1 MDLLAALPSW
11 GPYALALAA
20 LLAGLVDAIVGGGGL
35 IQLPALLLVPGIQP
49 AVALGTNK
57 VGSIFGTVTSAIT
70 YARRVPPNFAKI
82 WPAIVAAFVASFG
95 GAVVAS
101 HLPASVF
108 TPVIVI
114 VLAGVLVFTLA
125 RPQFGIEVDE
135 QTAPTAT
142 RAVVRAVCVGGLIGF
157 YDGVLG
163 PGTGSFLVIAFVAAL
178 HFEYLHAAGAAKWVN
193 VATNAGALTFFV
205 PLGVIDWRVALLLGA
220 ANMTGGYLGARLA
233 VRLGSKF
240 VRITLIVVVSAL
252 LLRLGWGLIAG

>member
-1 MDLLAALPSW
+1 MDLLSALPPW

-20 LLAGLVDAIVGGGGL
+20 LLAGFVDAIVGGGGL

-57 VGSIFGTVTSAIT
+57 VGSIFGTVTSAVT
-70 YARRVPPNFAKI
+70 YARRVRPGLARI
-82 WPAIVAAFVASFG
+82 WPAIAAALLASFC

-108 TPVIVI
+108 TPVIVV
-114 VLAGVLVFTLA
+114 VLAGVLVFTVA
-125 RPQFGIEVDE
+125 RPRFGIEVDVR
-135 QTAPTAT
+135 TAPGGAA
-142 RAVVRAVCVGGLIGF
+142 AVVRGLCVGALIGF
-157 YDGVLG
+157 YDGALG

-193 VATNAGALTFFV
+193 VATNAGALAFFI
-205 PLGVIDWRVALLLGA
+205 PLGVIDWPVALLLGA

-233 VRLGSKF
+233 VRLGSRF

-252 LLRLGWGLIAG
+252 LLRLGWQLIAG